1 MKILIIGSEGDLG
14 SNGAAILAR
23 FCGQLGKEVR
33 ASSHQILL
41 CSEQKSSADYQVLKG
56 MVGAPGQMG
65 GDRVIVHR
73 PDDPTIRASWED
85 LEVDL
90 QIQRQ
95 LNYLSHFGPTFRAP
109 DGSVASEEGL
119 RLAFLLCQMAALKES
134 DVVIA
139 VGGRTDG
146 AAAVLLAI
154 AREQR
159 KPIIP
164 FRFLG
169 GEAERIYNQ
178 IEGDLRVRLGYEAEK
193 LSHADEGSAAIMSL
207 LDRIEPAKGVSRD
220 KASLRIF
227 LSYAWR
233 RGDYADLVEA
243 ILRRRQNVFL
253 FRDETEIRSGESITA
268 TIDLEL
274 EKQCNAFLALWGQE
288 YVESPQCYDEM
299 HLWQKRDH
307 NLERFCLLRF
317 DGTRPVW
324 PILRKTQTDL
334 SDFNRNW
341 PKVDLDQGRAAAEK
355 VLIDFIDRMMYG

>member
-23 FCGQLGKEVR
+23 FCEQLGKEVR

-56 MVGAPGQMG
+56 MVGAPGQLG

-73 PDDPTIRASWED
+73 PDDPTIRASWEA

-90 QIQRQ
+90 QLQHQ
-95 LNYLSHFGPTFRAP
+95 LNYSSHLGPTFRAP
-109 DGSVASEEGL
+109 DGSVASIEGL
-119 RLAFLLCQMAALKES
+119 RLSFLLCQLAALKES
-134 DVVIA
+134 DAVVA

-159 KPIIP
+159 KPILP

-178 IEGDLRVRLGYEAEK
+178 IEGELRVRLDYDAEK
-193 LSHADEGSAAIMSL
+193 LSHADRGAASILNL
-207 LDRIEPAKGVSRD
+207 LNRIESPKGVSRD
-220 KASLRIF
+220 KASPRIF
-227 LSYAWR
+227 LSYSWR
-233 RGDYADLVEA
+233 RGDHADLVEA

-253 FRDETEIRSGESITA
+253 FRDETGIRSGESITA
-268 TIDLEL
+268 KINLEL
-274 EKQCNAFLALWGQE
+274 EKQCNVFLSLWSRE
-288 YVESPQCYDEM
+288 YVESPQCFDEM

-307 NLERFCLLRF
+307 NLERFYLLRF
-317 DGTRPVW
+317 DDTRPVW
-324 PILRKTQTDL
+324 PILRKTERDL
-334 SDFNRNW
+334 SDFDRNW
-341 PKVDLDQGRAAAEK
+341 PMIDLTKGRAVIEK
-355 VLIDFIDRMMYG
+355 VLIDFIDRMMTG